1 MTITKALNTSY
12 RAMFVLGIS
21 LTPNTGGYGSEGGGG
36 RYDDMFEGV
45 IIVSGGGQDKGQG
58 LYRGYQETN

>member
-21 LTPNTGGYGSEGGGG
+21 LTANKGGYGSEGGGG
-36 RYDDMFEGV
+36 RYDDLFEGV
-45 IIVSGGGQDKGQG
+45 IIVWGGQDKGQG
-58 LYRGYQETN
+58 LDKGYQETN